1 MLCSMYLTKFFFI
14 VNRITSLRLD
24 FINSCYL
31 FIDDSITIEG
41 DLTEQHPCI
50 WCIVDGKLKMKL
62 SFRDQ
67 IVLDISINND
77 ANIRGAYLHLP
88 TARVTRKYNWEMIRD
103 IINNLPLFG
112 GNYMHTDMKTQL

>member
-1 MLCSMYLTKFFFI
+1 MIDVLNKTNYI
-14 VNRITSLRLD
+14 LRLD

-50 WCIVDGKLKMKL
+50 WCYIDGIMKMTL

-67 IVLDISINND
+67 IVLDISIKND
-77 ANIRGAYLHLP
+77 ANIRRAYLHLP
-88 TARVTRKYNWEMIRD
+88 TARVTGK
-103 IINNLPLFG
+103 
-112 GNYMHTDMKTQL
+112 